1 MPSQRVLYLHGFAS
15 SPQSKKAR
23 FFAARLHAEGFTV
36 EIPDLAA
43 GDFEHLTISRQLRL
57 VEELLK
63 EGPAILIGSSLG
75 GYLAALAAAR
85 YIEVQ
90 KVILLAPAF
99 GFSDLWKREMGEEKF
114 NRWREN
120 GTVPIFHYGEGR
132 ELPLAFDLMADAEV
146 YETFPDVRQL
156 GLIFHGV
163 DDQVVP
169 VAQSRRF
176 AAGRENIRLLEF
188 RSGHELTDV
197 LNDMWTA
204 ARVFLL
210 AP

>member
-43 GDFEHLTISRQLRL
+43 SDFEHLTISRQLRL